1 MRLGILT
8 SHPIQYYSPWF
19 RALAREVEL
28 EVFFSHRQSAA
39 EQGKAG
45 FGVAFEWDVDLLAGY
60 TYRFLNN
67 KSKRPDV
74 NHFTGCNTP
83 EIREIIRAG
92 NFDAFIVLGW
102 YLKSFWQAIR
112 ACRRA
117 GVPVFVRG
125 DSQLH
130 TPRSWLKR
138 WIKKLLYHPLLRQF
152 NGFLVVGQRNREYL
166 AHYGVPAEK
175 MFFAP
180 HFVDNEWFEG
190 KAEIARKQ
198 KAESRKKWGADINTL
213 IALFVGKFQAI
224 KRPQDILHA
233 LATLNHQQPTIN
245 SLAVFVGS
253 GELENELRALAAAL
267 KVAARFEGFRN
278 QSELPR
284 YYAAADVLVLPSES
298 ESWGLV
304 VNEAMAC
311 GLPAIVSNNVGCA
324 PDLIEEGRTGFT
336 FPLGD
341 VGALSDRLAA
351 LATLKQSGHV
361 FAQALEVKMSAFS
374 LPTAVEG
381 TLTAINTLTRHHD

>member
-1 MRLGILT
+1 M
-8 SHPIQYYSPWF
+8 
-19 RALAREVEL
+19 
-28 EVFFSHRQSAA
+28 
-39 EQGKAG
+39 
-45 FGVAFEWDVDLLAGY
+45 
-60 TYRFLNN
+60 
-67 KSKRPDV
+67 
-74 NHFTGCNTP
+74 
-83 EIREIIRAG
+83 
-92 NFDAFIVLGW
+92 
-102 YLKSFWQAIR
+102 
-112 ACRRA
+112 
-117 GVPVFVRG
+117 
-125 DSQLH
+125 
-130 TPRSWLKR
+130 
-138 WIKKLLYHPLLRQF
+138 
-152 NGFLVVGQRNREYL
+152 
-166 AHYGVPAEK
+166 
-175 MFFAP
+175 
-180 HFVDNEWFEG
+180 
-190 KAEIARKQ
+190 
-198 KAESRKKWGADINTL
+198 
-213 IALFVGKFQAI
+213 
-224 KRPQDILHA
+224 HA